1 MPVIWRM
8 AKKSIR
14 NKLNNLLKNL
24 IISIRF
30 FCVNGI
36 MNQKLHDYYLSK
48 DEPIQSCLL
57 ALRSIILSCNT
68 NISESLKW
76 GLPCFSTSGK
86 NFAFLNVDRRTNETY
101 ILFSKGNE
109 LDWPELEKG
118 NRKKMKIFRVNPAGD
133 IPFETINL
141 LLKKTLNLYR

>member
-1 MPVIWRM
+1 
-8 AKKSIR
+8 
-14 NKLNNLLKNL
+14 
-24 IISIRF
+24 
-30 FCVNGI
+30 